1 MLLFFFIFLLLI
13 SPVSADGFDEIYN
26 SSFSWYKQTTGISY
40 SYLPMPQNPSKPGIF
55 YDTLLVEG
63 VKTDDVWGNYTLEYL
78 TENEYWQRKSK
89 LLSEV
94 SGPPGTQIDLLYY
107 YLNNTGHSIEVNKI
121 LLPFSRGDSSSGNWM
136 NVVMGITGV
145 SYRDIPISWEQ
156 LVLSRKGLMKEYV
169 GPGQMDSGIGGSFI
183 IDSFVI
189 KDPINIE
196 KIEVLAEGQE
206 IKGKIILRN
215 LKDEDLENIEIS
227 HGSFSSTYT
236 IPAMDTIEI
245 EYSMEEDEWENMLV
259 ISNPNSPR
267 ECILYGNALSDW
279 ITTDAITALAFRED
293 GGWVNGSY
301 LKPEGEDFCITQIP
315 YSVNISLRKPEIE
328 EVEEGTEED
337 TDEGSEED
345 LEEVLNDEPVI
356 PIDSPDF
363 NSNDLGQEDLDEEG
377 EVLGAQ
383 ISPDNDLTNE
393 DDSINNIKNN
403 NFVLPKTAVVIY

>member
-1 MLLFFFIFLLLI
+1 MLLFFFIFLLLS
-13 SPVSADGFDEIYN
+13 SPVSADGFDQIYN
-26 SSFSWYKQTTGISY
+26 SSFSRYKQTTGISY
-40 SYLPMPQNPSKPGIF
+40 SYLPMPKNPSKSGIS
-55 YDTLLVEG
+55 YDTSLVEG

-107 YLNNTGHSIEVNKI
+107 YLNNTGHNIEINKV
-121 LLPFSRGDSSSGNWM
+121 LLPFSRGDSSLGNWM
-136 NVVMGITGV
+136 NVVMGTTGV

-215 LKDEDLENIEIS
+215 FKNVDLEDIGVS

-236 IPAMDTIEI
+236 IPAMDAIEI
-245 EYSMEEDEWENMLV
+245 EYSLEGDDWGDMLT

-315 YSVNISLRKPEIE
+315 YSVNISLRKPQIE
-328 EVEEGTEED
+328 EGEEVEED

-345 LEEVLNDEPVI
+345 SEEVLNDEPVV

-363 NSNDLGQEDLDEEG
+363 NSDDSGQEDLDEEG
-377 EVLGAQ
+377 EVLGVQ
-383 ISPDNDLTNE
+383 ISPENDSIDE
-393 DDSINNIKNN
+393 DDSVTNNIKNN